1 MRRRDLLALAGAAPA
16 LVGRRAAAAAADYPD
31 RAVRLVV
38 PFAPG
43 GGTDLMARAVAQGM
57 SGFFSQQV
65 VVDNRSGG
73 NGTIGAQMVALARPD
88 GYTGL
93 IATGS
98 ELSLKPL
105 LEANLPYDT
114 DRDFAPVILL
124 GITPVVIAVHP
135 SLPVTDVA
143 GLLAYARSR
152 PGGLDVANPGS
163 GGTMH
168 VAAALLALRTGVT
181 IQHVPYRGA
190 APAVADTVAGNVKVV
205 FSGLPPVLAQAKE
218 GRLRMIAVTTPR
230 RTPAAP
236 EVPTLEEGGIAGFD
250 MSNAVGLVVPR
261 GTPPEA
267 IGRLNAAANAALT
280 RPEVRRIFVENGA
293 EPLGS
298 SVEGH
303 ATYVR
308 QERER
313 YREWIRLTG
322 ITMD

>member
-1 MRRRDLLALAGAAPA
+1 MRRRILLALSAAPLA
-16 LVGRRAAAAAADYPD
+16 RPAAAAGYPE

-57 SGFFSQQV
+57 AGVLGQQV
-65 VVDNRSGG
+65 VIDNRSGG
-73 NGTIGAQMVALARPD
+73 NGTIGTQYVAQARPD

-98 ELSLKPL
+98 EMSLKPL
-105 LEANLPYDT
+105 LEANLPYDV

-135 SLPVTDVA
+135 SLPVTDIA
-143 GLLAYARSR
+143 GLIALAKAR
-152 PGGLDVANPGS
+152 PGGIDVANPGS
-163 GGTMH
+163 GGSMH
-168 VAAALLALRTGVT
+168 IAAALLALRTGIT

-205 FSGLPPVLAQAKE
+205 ASGLPPVLAQARQ
-218 GRLRMIAVTTPR
+218 GRLRIIAVTTPR

-236 EVPTLEEGGIAGFD
+236 EVPTLEEAGITGFD
-250 MSNAVGLVVPR
+250 MSNAVGMVVPR
-261 GTPPEA
+261 GAPQEA
-267 IGRLNAAANAALT
+267 IERLNAAANAAL
-280 RPEVRRIFVENGA
+280 REPEVRRIFLENGA

-298 SVEGH
+298 TVEGH
-303 ATYVR
+303 AKAIR
-308 QERER
+308 EEREH

-322 ITMD
+322 VTLD

>member
-1 MRRRDLLALAGAAPA
+1 MHH
-16 LVGRRAAAAAADYPD
+16 
-31 RAVRLVV
+31 VV

-57 SGFFSQQV
+57 SGVLGQQV
-65 VVDNRSGG
+65 IIDNRSGG
-73 NGTIGAQMVALARPD
+73 NGTIGTQYVAQAKPD

-98 ELSLKPL
+98 ELALKPL
-105 LEANLPYDT
+105 MEANLPYDV
-114 DRDFAPVILL
+114 DRDFAPVVLL

-135 SLPVTDVA
+135 SLPVADIP
-143 GLLAYARSR
+143 GLLAFARAR
-152 PGGLDVANPGS
+152 PGGIDVANPGS
-163 GGTMH
+163 GGAMH
-168 VAAALLALRTGVT
+168 VATALLALRTGIT

-190 APAVADTVAGNVKVV
+190 APAVADTVAGNVKIVA
-205 FSGLPPVLAQAKE
+205 SGLPPVLAQARQ

-236 EVPTLEEGGIAGFD
+236 EVPTLEEAGIAGFD
-250 MSNAVGLVVPR
+250 MSNAVGMVVPR

-267 IGRLNAAANAALT
+267 IARLNAAANAGLEE
-280 RPEVRRIFVENGA
+280 PEVRRVFLENGA

-298 SVEGH
+298 TVEGH
-303 ATYVR
+303 ASFVR
-308 QERER
+308 AEREH